1 MDSVIPTGGPPLGGG
16 PVGENCR
23 PRRQRGWL
31 PVFSERVFAVW
42 MRG

>member
-16 PVGENCR
+16 PVGENC
-23 PRRQRGWL
+23 L